1 MATSCINPVLYGY
14 LNESFRKEYK
24 NLLKKLPWYPAEQ
37 TVSRNESR
45 NRNGIE
51 LPPIRRHSRSLNE
64 HSNHP
69 PASKSLQNIDKLGIK
84 SRSCVTINIE
94 SRNYNLTREIIPQN
108 NNEKTKYTNHLLV
121 PSNNFMANFQQDFKG
136 ASPGY
141 SSSRSSSFPNEDSSF
156 QIFNKEDGY
165 NSVII
170 NIPNVPSLQNH
181 SNIKSTASQTCLPNC
196 SNIREEMI
204 SVNSANQAH
213 LFSNLHDNN
222 IMVNHHDIN
231 TSCEN
236 EHNDTIEDCAKMSLQ
251 KEFNSSIADNEPYS
265 ISSCSNSNCSASW
278 CSLCSFSSKNDTG
291 CCSLCNC
298 SLVIAKNESS
308 LIRSLSL
315 PIKCQV
321 MNKIQTHLPAFIER
335 TSSCKV
341 TKGEISDTDRYGF
354 HAMN

>member
-51 LPPIRRHSRSLNE
+51 LPQIRRHSRSLNE

-94 SRNYNLTREIIPQN
+94 SRNYNLTREILPQN

-181 SNIKSTASQTCLPNC
+181 TNIKSTASQTCLPNC

-204 SVNSANQAH
+204 SANSANQAH
-213 LFSNLHDNN
+213 LFSNLHDNH
-222 IMVNHHDIN
+222 IMENHDIN

-251 KEFNSSIADNEPYS
+251 KEFNASIVDNEPYS

-278 CSLCSFSSKNDTG
+278 CSLCSFSSKNDTR